1 MSVSEKTTKATKA
14 NQTGKTKAGVNGAKR
29 TPERTF
35 ALNGR
40 DLDFLDELVSD
51 HGVHD
56 VDNPTGSDL
65 AVYVHNMGDADD
77 RAEMLILLLPI
88 ARRVHLRGMTGYRRT
103 WDGMAWH

>member
-1 MSVSEKTTKATKA
+1 MIAREISDMSVAAKTTKATKA
-14 NQTGKTKAGVNGAKR
+14 NQTGKTKAGAKR

-35 ALNGR
+35 TLTGR

-56 VDNPTGSDL
+56 VVSPAGSDL
-65 AVYVHNMGDADD
+65 AVYVHNVGDYDD

-88 ARRVHLRGMTGYRRT
+88 ARRVHLRG
-103 WDGMAWH
+103 